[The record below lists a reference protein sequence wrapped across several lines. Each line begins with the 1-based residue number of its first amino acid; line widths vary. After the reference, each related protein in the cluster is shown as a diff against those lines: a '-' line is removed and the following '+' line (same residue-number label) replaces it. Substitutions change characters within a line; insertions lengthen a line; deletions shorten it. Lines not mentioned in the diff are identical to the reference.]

1 METWIPIIISL
12 FSLFVS
18 IGTIIFSILK
28 DRRDNANLHVN
39 WDSQTVWTYGLF
51 DRNKG
56 KTILNMVYGQA
67 EFEIRVVNPS
77 DKDIGYFD
85 FRVLNGSEPLPYY
98 SPAHLNAI
106 NKTEN
111 LKIDTVLMKEGES
124 FPIVLPSGNGVF
136 PAHTETVLA
145 VVTTPTKDLN
155 TITFVFKIARLKS
168 KFHKKTAGYIYSNFE
183 SYLGDVK
190 VDWSN
195 KPNYKAMKDQLN
207 KIRNKEN
214 NSNSN

>member
-1 METWIPIIISL
+1 M
-12 FSLFVS
+12 
-18 IGTIIFSILK
+18 
-28 DRRDNANLHVN
+28 A
-39 WDSQTVWTYGLF
+39 YGLF

-56 KTILNMVYGQA
+56 KTILNMLYGQV

-85 FRVLNGSEPLPYY
+85 FRVFKKSSKTYEPLPYY

-111 LKIDTVLMKEGES
+111 LKIDTVFMKEGES

-136 PAHTETVLA
+136 PAHKETVLA

-155 TITFVFKIARLKS
+155 TINFVFKVAKLKS
-168 KFHKKTAGYIYSNFE
+168 KVHKKTDGYLYSKFE
-183 SYLGDVK
+183 SYFGEVK
-190 VDWSN
+190 VDWN
-195 KPNYKAMKDQLN
+195 NRPDYKAMKNYLDTNLS
-207 KIRNKEN
+207 KDE
-214 NSNSN
+214 SS